1 MPGEVPAVLR
11 YGAFPARPG
20 GGNPAGVVLEGGS
33 LDAAARVAVAAR
45 VGFSETAFVAA
56 FDPAARTA
64 DLRFA
69 SAVDEVPFCGH
80 ATIATAV
87 AIVERHGAGSLDFST
102 AVGPITVRTAVEGD
116 RVWATIVS
124 VPTRS
129 RPVRGEAVDDALAAL
144 RWHRDDLAADLP
156 AHVAFAGEDHLVL
169 PLASRRRLRRLDYD
183 FDGLAD
189 VMRRHGWTTVHAT
202 VRASPEEW
210 HVREPFPVGGV
221 VEDAATGAAAAAF
234 GGYLR
239 ALGLVPASRRVTI
252 HQGDDMG
259 RPSRLLLDLPPG
271 TDRSHVTGTAHPLD
285 PPT

>member
-1 MPGEVPAVLR
+1 
-11 YGAFPARPG
+11 
-20 GGNPAGVVLEGGS
+20 
-33 LDAAARVAVAAR
+33 VAVAAR
-45 VGFSETAFVAA
+45 VGFSETAFVTA
-56 FDPAARTA
+56 FDPTARTA

-69 SAVDEVPFCGH
+69 SALGEVPFCGH

-87 AIVERHGAGSLDFST
+87 AIAECHGAGPLSFST
-102 AVGPITVRTAVEGD
+102 AVGPITVRTAAEGS
-116 RVWATIVS
+116 RLWATIVS

-129 RPVRGEAVDDALAAL
+129 RPAAAQAVDDALAAL
-144 RWHRDDLAADLP
+144 RWGRDDLAVDLP
-156 AHVAFAGEDHLVL
+156 PHVAFAGEDHLML
-169 PLASRRRLRRLDYD
+169 PLASRRTLRRLDYD

-189 VMRRHGWTTVHAT
+189 VMRHHGWTTLHAT

-239 ALGLVPASRRVTI
+239 ALGLVPAARRVTI
-252 HQGDDMG
+252 LQGDDMG
-259 RPSRLLLDLPPG
+259 RPSRLLLDLPAD
-271 TDRSHVTGTAHPLD
+271 TDRSHVTGSAHPLD